1 MSEDQIIVIA
11 SKPFDGKARTRIAHV
26 ASLWDDSK
34 ILTNKESRN
43 GTIEGTLQQ
52 GTTRRLVHRFETWK
66 TQDDLNFVKSS
77 DITQVIDF
85 NGTKPGNGSEHYEKA
100 KSSFGSAE
108 TAACQSMR
116 DAVDQTTEAAVV
128 HALSHGTTKCSTTV
142 AFTEA
147 FQQTAELS

>member
-1 MSEDQIIVIA
+1 MVCPSIPVSF
-11 SKPFDGKARTRIAHV
+11 SKHRLFFHTEP
-26 ASLWDDSK
+26 
-34 ILTNKESRN
+34 RN

-100 KSSFGSAE
+100 KSSFGRYGDPKSFP
-108 TAACQSMR
+108 CW
-116 DAVDQTTEAAVV
+116 
-128 HALSHGTTKCSTTV
+128 
-142 AFTEA
+142 
-147 FQQTAELS
+147 